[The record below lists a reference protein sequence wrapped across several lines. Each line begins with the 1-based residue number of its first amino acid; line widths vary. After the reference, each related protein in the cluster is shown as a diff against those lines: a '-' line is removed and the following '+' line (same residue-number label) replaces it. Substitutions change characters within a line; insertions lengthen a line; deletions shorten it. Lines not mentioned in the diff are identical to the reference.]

1 MVLFPNF
8 KWTNWHIKKEPRP
21 AIGDQMVE
29 RMVKT
34 FTISK
39 CTENRI
45 KFVFSMVFIL
55 LIVIVVRSSSFRKFR
70 RRISKAFS
78 KKSKKGSRFN
88 AKKRRKGKALR

>member
-8 KWTNWHIKKEPRP
+8 KWTNWHIEKEPQP
-21 AIGDQMVE
+21 TPLEGMTE
-29 RMVKT
+29 RFVKS
-34 FTISK
+34 FTMSE
-39 CTENRI
+39 CNQNRI
-45 KFVFSMVFIL
+45 NFIFSIVFIL

-88 AKKRRKGKALR
+88 AKKRRKGKTLR